1 MDLVTGPMLRAAAPY
16 ARWIDV
22 FCEHSAHAFDADEAR
37 YILRLEPRPASACG
51 CMATS
56 SARDLACSWRS
67 SSGRRASI
75 TVPISMTPM

>member
-22 FCEHSAHAFDADEAR
+22 FCELAR
-37 YILRLEPRPASACG
+37 RTPSTPTRPATSRAEPRPASACG

-67 SSGRRASI
+67 SSGRRAPI